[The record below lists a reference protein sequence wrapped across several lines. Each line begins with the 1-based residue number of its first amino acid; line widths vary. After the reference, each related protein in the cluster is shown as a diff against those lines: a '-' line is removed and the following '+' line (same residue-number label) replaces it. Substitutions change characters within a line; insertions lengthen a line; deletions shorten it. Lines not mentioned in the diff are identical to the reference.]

1 MTRLVKLFKQEIVQ
15 PNSSSKTLAKLYRM
29 QYSIRK
35 LQIQSRRLHIV
46 ITRQKLNKNIQNW
59 NHVVEVLFK
68 KALTHQQR
76 LNLINIKY
84 TFLVLKKSNFFD
96 MSILHRLRHLLGNIL
111 TSNYERKTY
120 LNNYLFGE

>member
-120 LNNYLFGE
+120 LNNYHFGE